1 MQKINWFATSFNLR
15 TFPKLYLRILKL
27 HICKMR
33 CRLSEMHGG
42 GGGVGLGSKLFM
54 GEKKNEALPIL
65 PIMYYN
71 VSDHHFAALVTGR
84 ALGVPDRCQ
93 FRKAGGS

>member
-1 MQKINWFATSFNLR
+1 VVVVGWGGEASFLWGKR
-15 TFPKLYLRILKL
+15 R
-27 HICKMR
+27 
-33 CRLSEMHGG
+33 
-42 GGGVGLGSKLFM
+42 
-54 GEKKNEALPIL
+54 KKSLPIL